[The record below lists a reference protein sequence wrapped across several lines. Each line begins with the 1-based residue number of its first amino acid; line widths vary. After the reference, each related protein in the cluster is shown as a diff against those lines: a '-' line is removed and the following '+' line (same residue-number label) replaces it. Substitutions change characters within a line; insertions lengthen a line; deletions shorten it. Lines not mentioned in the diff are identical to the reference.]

1 MSKEFVTVPIN
12 YAAEMRAYDTKVGE
26 FRVHYAGFFDPGFGF
41 TKNVKDKRSKAV
53 LEIRCHET
61 PFMLQD
67 SQIIGKLIYETLA
80 STPNA
85 TYGEIIGSNYQGQTL
100 KLSKHF
106 ESWQ

>member
-1 MSKEFVTVPIN
+1 MVP
-12 YAAEMRAYDTKVGE
+12 YEVKMGE

-41 TKNVKDKRSKAV
+41 TSSKQDKRSKAV

-61 PFMLQD
+61 PFILQD

-80 STPNA
+80 RRPHA
-85 TYGEIIGSNYQGQTL
+85 TYGELIGSNYQGQTL

-106 ESWQ
+106 ENWQ

>member
-1 MSKEFVTVPIN
+1 M
-12 YAAEMRAYDTKVGE
+12 GE

-41 TKNVKDKRSKAV
+41 IRNIGGKRSKAV

-61 PFMLQD
+61 PFILED

-80 STPNA
+80 STPDSM
-85 TYGEIIGSNYQGQTL
+85 YGEIIGSNYQGQTL

-106 ESWQ
+106 ENWQ